1 MWAPLDPA
9 MSSASVFTPVM
20 HFADTELGTRA
31 RARGAVVIFG
41 GSHATLYPDEA
52 LSLGG
57 AHAEW
62 SRVTA
67 TSSGRSYSAMRRAV
81 L

>member
-1 MWAPLDPA
+1 
-9 MSSASVFTPVM
+9 MSSAVGIHTGN
-20 HFADTELGTRA
+20 ALRGYELGTLA

-41 GSHATLYPDEA
+41 GIHATLYPDEA

-57 AHAEW
+57 APMLW

-67 TSSGRSYSAMRRAV
+67 TSSGRSYSAMRRTV
-81 L
+81 R